1 MPLLS
6 SCAGLCL
13 IAAAT
18 APTPVLVPV
27 DAAQAEPHA
36 LGEIVVLGRRG
47 SPHDHTL
54 GVGAITERM
63 SPSSRS
69 IESDLLRAVGAT
81 RLSDALELVSGIS
94 QQNNRGGVMDN
105 FAIRGFLGTPD
116 GGAEYYVDGFLA
128 NRGMAPPRDPATAE
142 RIEVLKGPAGA
153 LFGDIDPAGRINIVS
168 KTPRFTPDAVF
179 TGTVGSFGLRRGE
192 LDVTGPISET
202 LAGRLVLAGETS
214 NGGATMSAWTG
225 RRSPPP

>member
-69 IESDLLRAVGAT
+69 IESDLLRAVRSEEHT
-81 RLSDALELVSGIS
+81 SELQSH
-94 QQNNRGGVMDN
+94 
-105 FAIRGFLGTPD
+105 
-116 GGAEYYVDGFLA
+116 
-128 NRGMAPPRDPATAE
+128 
-142 RIEVLKGPAGA
+142 
-153 LFGDIDPAGRINIVS
+153 
-168 KTPRFTPDAVF
+168 
-179 TGTVGSFGLRRGE
+179 
-192 LDVTGPISET
+192 
-202 LAGRLVLAGETS
+202 
-214 NGGATMSAWTG
+214 
-225 RRSPPP
+225 